1 MKQYLDILDRIL
13 KEGVKKEDRTGTGT
27 LSIFGTQSRY
37 SLKDGFPLLTTKKLH
52 LKSIIYELLTAPK
65 VDNLRTAVVS
75 QRRHQREIPA
85 RARREDMERV
95 G

>member
-27 LSIFGTQSRY
+27 LSIFGTQPILAERRIPAADN
-37 SLKDGFPLLTTKKLH
+37 K
-52 LKSIIYELLTAPK
+52 ETAPE

>member
-27 LSIFGTQSRY
+27 LSIFGTQ
-37 SLKDGFPLLTTKKLH
+37 P
-52 LKSIIYELLTAPK
+52 E

-85 RARREDMERV
+85 RAWREDMERV